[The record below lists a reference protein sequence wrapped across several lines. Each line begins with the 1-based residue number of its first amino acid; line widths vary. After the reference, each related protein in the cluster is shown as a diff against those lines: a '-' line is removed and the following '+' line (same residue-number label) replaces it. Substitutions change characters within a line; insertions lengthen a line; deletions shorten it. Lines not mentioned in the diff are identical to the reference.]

1 MTTLSVDPQQSITLV
16 LEGGGMRYP
25 AFVGALKAL
34 EEKSLSPHKIVGSGF
49 GSLVGCLYASGMTT
63 GDIERHVLEVNPEL
77 FRDFAPGNFR
87 RGKGLYEGRLLEE
100 WVDGTLNGATFGD
113 TFPISPQV
121 IATDILNYKPVVFS
135 PNDYPETKISAA
147 VRCSVGMPWVFTHR
161 RMVLKGQEHVLI
173 DGSLM
178 AGAVAKMLE
187 REGRKTLVLKVV
199 SKRSLSSL
207 VPGELNIR
215 KYFLETLNF
224 SLHALEKE
232 FIKGGKWHD
241 TILLY
246 CGDIAPAKFNLSQSE
261 KRYLLEQGYEQTLK
275 YLEYK
280 WGI

>member
-1 MTTLSVDPQQSITLV
+1 
-16 LEGGGMRYP
+16 MRYP

-34 EEKSLSPHKIVGSGF
+34 EEKGLIPDKIVGSGF
-49 GSLVGCLYASGMTT
+49 GSLVGCLYASGMST
-63 GDIERHVLEVNPEL
+63 GDMGRRVLEMNTAL
-77 FRDFAPGNFR
+77 FLDSAPGNFR
-87 RGKGLYEGRLLEE
+87 RGKGWYEGKLLEE
-100 WVDGTLNGATFGD
+100 WIDAELHGATFGD
-113 TFPISPQV
+113 PFTITPQV
-121 IATDILNYKPVVFS
+121 VATDILNYKPVVFT
-135 PNDYPETKISAA
+135 PHDYPDIKVSAA

-161 RMVLKGQEHVLI
+161 RIILKGQEHVLI

-187 REGRKTLVLKVV
+187 REGQKTLVLKVV

-207 VPGELNIR
+207 VPGELNFR

-246 CGDIAPAKFNLSQSE
+246 CGDISPAKFNLSLSE
-261 KRYLLEQGYEQTLK
+261 KGYLLEQGYEQTLK

>member
-1 MTTLSVDPQQSITLV
+1 MAIVSTDAQQPITLV
-16 LEGGGMRYP
+16 LEGGCMRYP
-25 AFVGALKAL
+25 AFVGALRAL
-34 EEKSLSPHKIVGSGF
+34 EEKGLFLDKIVGSGF
-49 GSLVGCLYASGMTT
+49 GSLVGCLYASGMST
-63 GDIERHVLEVNPEL
+63 GEIHRHVLEVNADL
-77 FRDFAPGNFR
+77 FRDFAPGNMR
-87 RGKGLYEGRLLEE
+87 RGKGLFEGRKLEE
-100 WVDGTLNGATFGD
+100 WLDGELKGITFGD
-113 TFPISPQV
+113 PLPIAVQV
-121 IATDILNYKPVVFS
+121 VATDILNYRPVIFTA
-135 PNDYPETKISAA
+135 NDYPDIKVSAA
-147 VRCSVGMPWVFTHR
+147 VRYSVGMPWVFTHR
-161 RMVLKGQEHVLI
+161 RVELKGQEHVLI

-207 VPGELNIR
+207 VPGELSFR

-232 FIKGGKWHD
+232 FIKGGKWQD

-246 CGDIAPAKFNLSQSE
+246 CGDIAPAKFNLSLNE

>member
-1 MTTLSVDPQQSITLV
+1 MITSNEPQQPITLV
-16 LEGGGMRYP
+16 LEGGGMRFP
-25 AFVGALKAL
+25 AFVGALRAL
-34 EEKSLSPHKIVGSGF
+34 EEKGLSIEKVVGSGF
-49 GSLVGCLYASGMTT
+49 GSLVGCLYASGMPP
-63 GDIERHVLEVNPEL
+63 GEMQRAVVEVNPAV
-77 FRDFAPGNFR
+77 FGDFTPGNFR

-100 WVDGTLNGATFGD
+100 WVDGALKGATFG
-113 TFPISPQV
+113 TQWPIAPQV
-121 IATDILNYKPVVFS
+121 VATDILNYKPVIFTAA
-135 PNDYPETKISAA
+135 DYPDIRISAA
-147 VRCSVGMPWVFTHR
+147 VRYSVGMPWIFTHKR
-161 RMVLKGQEHVLI
+161 VTLKGQEHVLI

-199 SKRSLSSL
+199 SKRTLTSL
-207 VPGELNIR
+207 VPGELNFR

-246 CGDIAPAKFNLSQSE
+246 CGDIAPAKFNLSLHE